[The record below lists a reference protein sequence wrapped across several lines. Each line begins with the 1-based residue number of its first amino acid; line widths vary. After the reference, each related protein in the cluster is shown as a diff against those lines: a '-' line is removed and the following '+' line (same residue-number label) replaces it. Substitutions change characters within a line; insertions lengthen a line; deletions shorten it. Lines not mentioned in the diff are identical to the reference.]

1 LQQPNNFCETVNILA
16 CRNTMDEAGV
26 TPDQIEGVICCDS
39 HIAGASGGSASQR
52 APRSCFAPPYDS
64 EWGLTLINAKWL
76 MERRVKK
83 GQSGNPRGP
92 RRTDMSAL
100 LIAALNEP
108 VYATIDG
115 ERRKI
120 TKRQA
125 IDGISKGQ
133 ARRPGRLDRPDARLV

>member
-1 LQQPNNFCETVNILA
+1 
-16 CRNTMDEAGV
+16 MDEAGV

-39 HIAGASGGSASQR
+39 HIAGGSGGSASQR

-76 MERRVKK
+76 IERRVKK